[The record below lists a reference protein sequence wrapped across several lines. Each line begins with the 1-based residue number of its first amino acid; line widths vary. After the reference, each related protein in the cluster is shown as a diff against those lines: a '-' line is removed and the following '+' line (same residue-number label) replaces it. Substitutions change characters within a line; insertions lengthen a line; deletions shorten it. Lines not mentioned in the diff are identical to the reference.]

1 MLYHNI
7 LSPGRTPMH
16 RHHHDPGFDFPVA
29 VLAASAWQRLVALLP
44 LLLLLWL
51 AIGWALWEG

>member
-1 MLYHNI
+1 
-7 LSPGRTPMH
+7 MH
-16 RHHHDPGFDFPVA
+16 RHRHDPGFDFPVA
-29 VLAASAWQRLVALLP
+29 VLAAGAWQRIAALLL

>member
-7 LSPGRTPMH
+7 IPGRTPMH
-16 RHHHDPGFDFPVA
+16 RHRHDTGFDFPVA

-51 AIGWALWEG
+51 AIGWALWE

>member
-7 LSPGRTPMH
+7 FPDRAPMH
-16 RHHHDPGFDFPVA
+16 RHRHDTGFDFPVA

-51 AIGWALWEG
+51 AIGWALWE